1 MPENPLAEFLAP
13 PSPRAQ
19 ARPENPLADFVTA
32 DATMRPETP
41 QAPMAP
47 EPQEERSALGYVGE
61 TLANLPGSAGRAI
74 ADLATALF
82 NPIDTAT
89 AIGGA
94 ATGGMQLLKDKLGG
108 PSPGWF
114 DDHRDKARAVG
125 EFYSDRYGGADE
137 IADTIR
143 TDPFGA
149 ALDVGGVLT
158 GGAGLAARAPG
169 AAGRVGRA
177 VLNADPTGRAVSA
190 AGKAI
195 QERLPR
201 TPGTKE
207 FIADAPGP
215 DQLRAEA
222 GKLYDKAEASGVRFK
237 ADYFERFADETL
249 SKLVDEGAD
258 KILTPKLSRV
268 ADVLAESKG
277 KAPSIKEMA
286 ILRKQFGLA
295 AGSADL
301 AEARLGSI
309 AIDLLDD
316 FVEGSGSSVGGT
328 LSEARGIW
336 SRLKKSEIIDDAIE
350 NASAAQAGIEAGL
363 RNQFRGLWQA
373 RNSKKMRGFSD
384 AELAAIKAVAQGD
397 MTANTLRRVGSLGG
411 GLDQGRNMLNMLAGV
426 GAGAAVGGPVGAI
439 AVPLAGY
446 GAARASK
453 AGTQNR
459 AALARAITA
468 RGDTPKQSTVPR
480 QKTALDRFL
489 EEGAAR
495 RYQPGSLPVAAPVAI
510 GAERSRDPR
519 YRGAR

>member
-1 MPENPLAEFLAP
+1 M
-13 PSPRAQ
+13 
-19 ARPENPLADFVTA
+19 RPENPLADFVTA

-47 EPQEERSALGYVGE
+47 GPVPEPREERSALGYVGE

-125 EFYSDRYGGADE
+125 EYYGGRYGGGSE
-137 IADTIR
+137 IADTVR

-149 ALDVGGVLT
+149 ALDVGGLLT

-169 AAGRVGRA
+169 AAGRIGRA
-177 VLNADPTGRAVSA
+177 VLDADPTAKAVSA

-201 TPGTKE
+201 TPGNRE
-207 FIADAPGP
+207 FIEDAPGP
-215 DQLRAEA
+215 DQLRAQA
-222 GKLYDKAEASGVRFK
+222 GELYDKADASGVRFK
-237 ADYFERFADETL
+237 SDYYDQFVDTAL
-249 SKLVDEGAD
+249 AKMVDEGAD
-258 KILTPKLSRV
+258 PILSPKISRI
-268 ADVLAESKG
+268 ADVLEKTKG
-277 KAPSIKEMA
+277 STPSIAQLA
-286 ILRKQFGLA
+286 ITRKQFSNA
-295 AGSADL
+295 AGSADR

-309 AIDLLDD
+309 GVDMVDD
-316 FVEGSGSSVGGT
+316 FVEGGASSVGGT
-328 LSEARGIW
+328 LAEARGIW

-384 AELAAIKAVAQGD
+384 AELAAIKSVAQGD
-397 MTANTLRRVGSLGG
+397 LSANVLRRIGSLGG
-411 GLDQGRNMLNMLAGV
+411 GLDQGRNMLNLMAGA
-426 GAGAAVGGPVGAI
+426 GAGAAVGGPVGAM

-446 GAARASK
+446 AAARASK

-459 AALARAITA
+459 ANLARAITA
-468 RGDTPKQSTVPR
+468 RGETPKQTPIPR
-480 QKTALDRFL
+480 KPTALDRFL
-489 EEGAAR
+489 EEGMAR
-495 RYQPGSLPVAAPVAI
+495 RYTPGTLPVAAPVGL
-510 GAERSRDPR
+510 GAERRT
-519 YRGAR
+519 RGGEAHANHNPI